1 MAEVQSG
8 INVLILVYYASG
20 GEIFSYC
27 ALSPSSNISI
37 LKNNLIFTCMG
48 ILSGWVSVRH
58 LHGRPSVPW
67 K

>member
-20 GEIFSYC
+20 GEIFYYC

-37 LKNNLIFTCMG
+37 LKI
-48 ILSGWVSVRH
+48 I
-58 LHGRPSVPW
+58 
-67 K
+67 